1 MSCLGLNVC
10 TLAGIVSAIH
20 NRTVNPVEIFI
31 DVDKVSKDPFSV
43 MVIVWNNSLA
53 SDKIPYIKNGS
64 LIIITG
70 SIEPSPYIS
79 EYDDQPY
86 AGLRLTAS
94 DIFLDASPQDQ
105 YETLV

>member
-1 MSCLGLNVC
+1 
-10 TLAGIVSAIH
+10 
-20 NRTVNPVEIFI
+20 
-31 DVDKVSKDPFSV
+31 

-64 LIIITG
+64 LIIVTG

-86 AGLRLTAS
+86 AGLRLTAT
-94 DIFLDASPQDQ
+94 DIFLDI
-105 YETLV
+105 